1 MNKILIVRKIEI
13 FTSLSLSLK
22 LSTEKKT
29 CDFFF
34 FSYAHLRSQ
43 ATPSPSPPPSHGRL
57 RFRKPHISYSCLL
70 RERNPNSIPPHT
82 IPRNL
87 NLMASSSAIRMY
99 PRRLYEV
106 GRTPIQNRSMNNSC
120 FLSNLQMVEENVGL
134 RRVMAQM
141 SLDLKRCK
149 ADVVVENNGDL
160 DHLNQQFSMVLSE
173 IRRPLT
179 WIEFWRSRQGAFS
192 VLGLVISGL
201 FVCKRFS
208 Y

>member
-1 MNKILIVRKIEI
+1 MCIWLQNGKDILGRVAFGYMRDRGK
-13 FTSLSLSLK
+13 
-22 LSTEKKT
+22 KKT

-43 ATPSPSPPPSHGRL
+43 ATPSPSPPPSHRRL
-57 RFRKPHISYSCLL
+57 RFRKPHISCSCLL
-70 RERNPNSIPPHT
+70 RERNPNSTPPHA
-82 IPRNL
+82 ISRNL

-99 PRRLYEV
+99 PRLV
-106 GRTPIQNRSMNNSC
+106 FSSGN
-120 FLSNLQMVEENVGL
+120 
-134 RRVMAQM
+134 RVMAQM
-141 SLDLKRCK
+141 SSDLKRCK

-179 WIEFWRSRQGAFS
+179 WIEFWCSRQGAFS